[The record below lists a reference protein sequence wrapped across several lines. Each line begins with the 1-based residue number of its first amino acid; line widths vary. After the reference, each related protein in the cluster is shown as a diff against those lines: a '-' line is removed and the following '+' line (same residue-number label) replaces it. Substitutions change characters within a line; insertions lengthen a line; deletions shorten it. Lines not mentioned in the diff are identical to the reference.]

1 MLRDRF
7 NIGCG
12 RGTICE
18 LPVTPTVDEKRE
30 ALELALQSRTLARS
44 EQLRTFLRFICEA
57 ELQGQRHRLT
67 EYIIGI
73 EVLHKPEG
81 YSPAEDSGVRT
92 RAYELR
98 HKLETLYASELC
110 DSEVRIV
117 LPKGAYSPQFIRVDN
132 SNGQLQVAPPNPLSK
147 PSAAS
152 GWSGRLI
159 LGMCLAAAAL
169 GSAITYLALRVGKP
183 AADPI
188 VREAWGPLGRTDAD
202 VMICAATPLH
212 LVVGPASHQAAGSNT
227 YPAPPETYPLF
238 RQHRPLEPGAELGL
252 IFTDNVLG
260 IGTMNGI
267 ISAVNTLRSLGASYQ
282 VLPERITPISALRNH
297 SAILFGAPVDSTA
310 ITSVLE
316 KAPLTVDYESSIRE
330 FVIRDRDKRQT
341 LAPSKDTSGEFVDVY
356 GLVTVMNNRESERGK
371 LGLVVFSGITSTG
384 TQGAAEYFSSPG
396 ALKDLRNRLAGDGAH
411 GFPSAYQVVVKCRFA
426 NLLLV
431 SYEYHSHR
439 ILDKN

>member
-1 MLRDRF
+1 MPTGYETALTSVAE
-7 NIGCG
+7 GY
-12 RGTICE
+12 TICE
-18 LPVTPTVDEKRE
+18 LPVTPTVDQKRE

-57 ELQGQRHRLT
+57 ELQGQRNRLT
-67 EYIIGI
+67 EYIIGV

-81 YSPAEDSGVRT
+81 YSPGEDSGVRT

-98 HKLETLYASELC
+98 HKLETLYASELR

-117 LPKGAYSPQFIRVDN
+117 LPKGAYSPQFIRVDK
-132 SNGQLQVAPPNPLSK
+132 SNGQLQEAPPNPLSK
-147 PSAAS
+147 PSAPS

-159 LGMCLAAAAL
+159 L
-169 GSAITYLALRVGKP
+169 
-183 AADPI
+183 
-188 VREAWGPLGRTDAD
+188 E
-202 VMICAATPLH
+202 
-212 LVVGPASHQAAGSNT
+212 AAGSNT

-238 RQHRPLEPGAELGL
+238 RQHRPLEPGVGLGL
-252 IFTDNVLG
+252 IFTDNVVG

-282 VLPERITPISALRNH
+282 VLPERIAPISALRNH
-297 SAILFGAPVDSTA
+297 STMLFGAPVDSTA
-310 ITSVLE
+310 ITSLLE

-330 FVIRDRDKRQT
+330 FVIRDREKRQT
-341 LAPSKDTSGEFVDVY
+341 IAPSKDTSGDFVDVY

-371 LGLVVFSGITSTG
+371 LGLVIFSGITSTG
-384 TQGAAEYFSSPG
+384 TQGAAEYFCSPG
-396 ALKDLRNRLAGDGAH
+396 ALKDLRKRLARDGAH

-426 NLLLV
+426 NLSLV

-439 ILDKN
+439 ILEKN